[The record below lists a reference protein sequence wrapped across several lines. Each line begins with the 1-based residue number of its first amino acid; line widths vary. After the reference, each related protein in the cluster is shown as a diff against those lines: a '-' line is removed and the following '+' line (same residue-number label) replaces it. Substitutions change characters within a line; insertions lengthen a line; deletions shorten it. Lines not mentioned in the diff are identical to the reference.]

1 MAIKGFGVIALME
14 LAKSTSV
21 GRRLLPHGA
30 PDGTYACFVR
40 EIRYWSGPRAGE
52 TETLEGGA
60 WELDVITDQNL
71 LWEYEDAE
79 SKHNGLPIQIV
90 YRPGGIDQLV
100 AHNADFSLVL
110 RIALAPNQ
118 QTNPTSFVALGTNIA
133 LSGICY
139 FKPRLDP

>member
-1 MAIKGFGVIALME
+1 MRGFDVLAFMQMAKA
-14 LAKSTSV
+14 TPV

-30 PDGTYACFVR
+30 PDGTYVCFVR

-52 TETLEGGA
+52 TEDLEGGE
-60 WELDVITDQNL
+60 WELNVITDQNL
-71 LWEYEDAE
+71 LWEFEDAE
-79 SKHNGLPIQIV
+79 SKHNGLPIEIA

-118 QTNPTSFVALGTNIA
+118 ETIPTSFVALGTNVA
-133 LSGICY
+133 LAGICY
-139 FKPRLDP
+139 FKPRVTP